1 MKLLLKL
8 LLTPFS
14 LIYMLVTDFRN
25 HLYDIGKKPS
35 VQFDRFVIAVGNLTV
50 GGTGK
55 TPFVEWIIRRF
66 RHKHRLAVLSRGYG
80 RKTSG
85 FRLAGKEDDAFT
97 IGDEPF
103 QYLKKYGMDIRVT
116 VGEDRAMAVPELLF
130 RDEEIEVI
138 VLDDAYQHRRVRPQL
153 NILLSDHNRP
163 FYQDTVLPAGRL
175 REARKHARR
184 ADLVVVTKCPDDLT
198 QKKMEHI
205 EEKVGRYT
213 APKTPVF
220 FAGIRYLKPERIYGN
235 HAFSR
240 NIYLFSGIANHKTLS
255 AYVDQHFNL
264 IHHKAF
270 PDHYIYTGQD
280 LRNLIIS
287 FEKAEK
293 SDKVLLTTEKDMVR
307 LLSMKEQLLSDYPV
321 FYLPIELYFLKNED
335 FFAKKLETLIER
347 GIGET
352 GQGQ

>member
-8 LLTPFS
+8 LLMPFS
-14 LIYMLVTDFRN
+14 LIYMHVTDFRN

-35 VQFDRFVIAVGNLTV
+35 LQFDRFVIGVGNLTV

-66 RHKHRLAVLSRGYG
+66 RHKHQLAVLSRGYG

-85 FRLAGKEDDAFT
+85 FRLAGSEDDAFS

-103 QYLKKYGMDIRVT
+103 QYLKKFGEDIKVA

-130 RDEEIEVI
+130 REEEIEMI

-184 ADLVVVTKCPDDLT
+184 ADVVVVTKCPDDLA
-198 QKKMEHI
+198 QEKMKQI
-205 EEKVGRYT
+205 EVEIKRYT
-213 APKTPVF
+213 APETPVY
-220 FAGIRYLKPERIYGN
+220 FAGVRYLKPERIYGN
-235 HAFSR
+235 HAFTT
-240 NIYLFSGIANHKTLS
+240 NIYLFSGIANHKPLS

-264 IHHKAF
+264 IQHKVF
-270 PDHYIYTGQD
+270 PDHYIYSPKD
-280 LRNLIIS
+280 LRNLIDS
-287 FEKAEK
+287 FENAEMR
-293 SDKVLLTTEKDMVR
+293 DKILLTTEKDMVR

-335 FFAKKLETLIER
+335 FFAKKMESLIER
-347 GIGET
+347 GIGKT